1 MHDEATAVELTRRNG
16 STAIDIAAPASGN
29 GHPALEMEPIPPA
42 LPAAPAALRP
52 HVRLLHGMRR
62 PANWVQ
68 LIQFGLVGG
77 LGFVINLAVFA
88 FCLHVVMIDYR
99 AAYVVAWLVAVS
111 NNFLLNR
118 RWTFNAHAR
127 SGQIHFQALR
137 FFLVS
142 LVAAG
147 VGLLLLM
154 LQVEVIGVSKVPAQA
169 LAVAASTPL
178 NFLGN
183 KLWSFRPQG

>member
-1 MHDEATAVELTRRNG
+1 VHDEATAVELSRRNG
-16 STAIDIAAPASGN
+16 GAAIDVAASAPGN

-42 LPAAPAALRP
+42 LPVAPRP

-88 FCLHVVMIDYR
+88 FCLHVVGIDYR

-142 LVAAG
+142 LIAAG

-154 LQVEVIGVSKVPAQA
+154 LLVEVIGVSKVPAQA

-183 KLWSFRPQG
+183 KLWSFKPQG

>member
-1 MHDEATAVELTRRNG
+1 VHDEATAVELSRRNG
-16 STAIDIAAPASGN
+16 GTAADIAARAP
-29 GHPALEMEPIPPA
+29 GHGQPALDVGARPPA
-42 LPAAPAALRP
+42 AATASRP
-52 HVRLLHGMRR
+52 HIRLLHGLRK

-68 LIQFGLVGG
+68 LVQFGLVGG

-88 FCLHVVMIDYR
+88 LCLHAVGIDYR
-99 AAYVVAWLVAVS
+99 AAYVIAWLVAVT

-118 RWTFNAHAR
+118 RWTFNAHAHA
-127 SGQIHFQALR
+127 GQIHFQAMR

-142 LVAAG
+142 LIAAG

-154 LQVEVIGVSKVPAQA
+154 LLVEVIGVSKVPAQA

-183 KLWSFRPQG
+183 KLWSFKPQG